1 MTSLIL
7 VKSDTFGEIECNF
20 WRNKQ
25 GEILITREQIG
36 SALGYAEPRKAIA
49 NLHER
54 NIDRLEKFSVVL
66 KLRTTDGKLYD
77 TYAYTAKGIYE
88 ICRFSRQPKA
98 DIFMDWVWD
107 VIETIRKTG
116 SYSTKRNSFPWMDSL
131 GVTLRQETKLS
142 KELSKPEKLRL
153 RARLLR
159 QTQEETGHDYTDI
172 ISILVNSA
180 DNQEQKIIQS
190 ETKAVEAEVRREAR
204 RESSTVGGQAKQA
217 LAWVREEYA
226 KRGEKLAI
234 IHEDWLLVRY
244 DMWKMWAGRNKF
256 NLTLVLRELH
266 RQGVVEITSEGAK
279 QRYATK
285 KRFEGKLFSVVWVK
299 REAVEKAT
307 NVIQFSE
314 LTTR

>member
-1 MTSLIL
+1 MSKPQRVFNYQESPVRTISKDGEPWFVAKDACTILELEDVSKAVRRLDEDEKGTNSILTPGGPQEMLCVNEPGLYSLIL
-7 VKSDTFGEIECNF
+7 TSRKPEAKAFKR
-20 WRNKQ
+20 W
-25 GEILITREQIG
+25 IT
-36 SALGYAEPRKAIA
+36 
-49 NLHER
+49 HE
-54 NIDRLEKFSVVL
+54 VL
-66 KLRTTDGKLYD
+66 P
-77 TYAYTAKGIYE
+77 A
-88 ICRFSRQPKA
+88 
-98 DIFMDWVWD
+98 
-107 VIETIRKTG
+107 IRKTG
-116 SYSTKRNSFPWMDSL
+116 TYTSRRNSFPWMDSL

-190 ETKAVEAEVRREAR
+190 ETKAVEAEVRTQAR
-204 RESSTVGGQAKQA
+204 KESSTMGGQAKQA

-266 RQGVVEITSEGAK
+266 RQGVVEITSEGAR

>member
-1 MTSLIL
+1 MSKLQRVFNYQERQVRTITKDRDPWFVAKDVCDILDLGNVGQAISRLDDDEKNNITLNDGTPGNPNMAIVNEPGLYSLIL
-7 VKSDTFGEIECNF
+7 TS
-20 WRNKQ
+20 
-25 GEILITREQIG
+25 
-36 SALGYAEPRKAIA
+36 RKPEAKA
-49 NLHER
+49 FKRWVTHE
-54 NIDRLEKFSVVL
+54 VL
-66 KLRTTDGKLYD
+66 P
-77 TYAYTAKGIYE
+77 A
-88 ICRFSRQPKA
+88 
-98 DIFMDWVWD
+98 
-107 VIETIRKTG
+107 IRKTG
-116 SYSTKRNSFPWMDSL
+116 SYSAKRNSFPWMDSL

-190 ETKAVEAEVRREAR
+190 ETKAAEAEVRREAR

-217 LAWVREEYA
+217 MSWVREEYA
-226 KRGEKLAI
+226 KRGEKLAL
-234 IHEDWLLVRY
+234 IHEDWLLVRH

-299 REAVEKAT
+299 REAVEKAA
-307 NVIQFSE
+307 NVIQFPN
-314 LTTR
+314 